1 MDVLVALIDS
11 SRGGEGRYPVR
22 HYLAYMYLLAD
33 EDDAAIE
40 PHDGCGHLERK
51 RKRTKNPPNSKI
63 PTTTKHKNFPDSG
76 LRTIGKVGRQ
86 RSHKAREKRLH

>member
-1 MDVLVALIDS
+1 MYCTYLTHILLRMDVLVALIDS

-33 EDDAAIE
+33 EDDAAIV

-51 RKRTKNPPNSKI
+51 RESEQRILQIAKYLPQQNTRISRT
-63 PTTTKHKNFPDSG
+63 PDSG
-76 LRTIGKVGRQ
+76 QLER
-86 RSHKAREKRLH
+86 

>member
-33 EDDAAIE
+33 EDDAAIVLRDVDIWRGRE
-40 PHDGCGHLERK
+40 SEQ
-51 RKRTKNPPNSKI
+51 RTLQTAKYLPQQKTRISR
-63 PTTTKHKNFPDSG
+63 TPDSG
-76 LRTIGKVGRQ
+76 QLER
-86 RSHKAREKRLH
+86 

>member
-1 MDVLVALIDS
+1 MYCTYLTHILLRMDVLVALIDS

-40 PHDGCGHLERK
+40 PRDVDIWRGRESEQRILQIAKYLPQQNTRIS
-51 RKRTKNPPNSKI
+51 RT
-63 PTTTKHKNFPDSG
+63 PDSG
-76 LRTIGKVGRQ
+76 QLER
-86 RSHKAREKRLH
+86 

>member
-1 MDVLVALIDS
+1 MDVLVALIDN

-40 PHDGCGHLERK
+40 PHGVDNGEEEK
-51 RKRTKNPPNSKI
+51 ANNESSKQQN
-63 PTTTKHKNFPDSG
+63 TYHNKTQEFPG
-76 LRTIGKVGRQ
+76 LRTPDNWKGR
-86 RSHKAREKRLH
+86 

>member
-33 EDDAAIE
+33 EDDAAIVLRE
-40 PHDGCGHLERK
+40 VDIWRGRESEQRIVQIAKYLLQQNTRNS
-51 RKRTKNPPNSKI
+51 RT
-63 PTTTKHKNFPDSG
+63 PDSG
-76 LRTIGKVGRQ
+76 QLER
-86 RSHKAREKRLH
+86 

>member
-33 EDDAAIE
+33 EDDAAIV
-40 PHDGCGHLERK
+40 PHDVDIWRGRESEQRILQTAKYLLQQGTRIS
-51 RKRTKNPPNSKI
+51 RT
-63 PTTTKHKNFPDSG
+63 PDSG
-76 LRTIGKVGRQ
+76 QLER
-86 RSHKAREKRLH
+86 

>member
-40 PHDGCGHLERK
+40 PHDVDIWRGRESEQRIVQTAKYLLQQNTRIS
-51 RKRTKNPPNSKI
+51 RT
-63 PTTTKHKNFPDSG
+63 PDSG
-76 LRTIGKVGRQ
+76 QLER
-86 RSHKAREKRLH
+86 

>member
-33 EDDAAIE
+33 EDDAAIVLRE
-40 PHDGCGHLERK
+40 VDIWRRRESEQRILQIAKYLPQQNTRIS
-51 RKRTKNPPNSKI
+51 RT
-63 PTTTKHKNFPDSG
+63 PDSG
-76 LRTIGKVGRQ
+76 QLER
-86 RSHKAREKRLH
+86 

>member
-33 EDDAAIE
+33 EDDAAIV
-40 PHDGCGHLERK
+40 PHDVDIWRGRESEQRILQIAKYQLQQNTRIS
-51 RKRTKNPPNSKI
+51 RT
-63 PTTTKHKNFPDSG
+63 PDSG
-76 LRTIGKVGRQ
+76 QLERGR
-86 RSHKAREKRLH
+86 